1 MNESTKL
8 TKDYYFTLHEQQIE
22 IIESQK
28 QNLKLLTEENQRI
41 AEEIQQ
47 NRILLEESMKVK
59 KKLFIFIKIILRRR
73 KI

>member
-47 NRILLEESMKVK
+47 NRILLEEGMKVK